1 MFQSDYMILSSSK
14 LIEFLLS
21 NHVTKEIFS
30 LVYKEKKLRVLDAS
44 MYKDLVALENSNM
57 EANGNEITQFSR

>member
-30 LVYKEKKLRVLDAS
+30 LMYKKGKN
-44 MYKDLVALENSNM
+44 KDLVALENSNM